1 MADNLIGYQAV
12 IEWMGTAYLTL
23 KDVWPERPRA
33 VIVGLNPPPGSV
45 AKGHYYQGPVG
56 QRQMHRLVAGGLL
69 PMPADGRTFEDAAVS
84 VGIGFTDIVKR
95 PTVGEKDLTRV
106 ELAFGMEALSDRLA
120 EREVPT
126 VICVYRQ
133 PVRALLG
140 DEGVPG
146 WQPRRTAWGARV
158 FRMPGPYA
166 ATDIAASIVRGLGEQ
181 VRGGP

>member
-1 MADNLIGYQAV
+1 MAPELIGYQAV
-12 IEWMGTAYLTL
+12 IDWMGTPYVTL
-23 KDVWPERPRA
+23 RDVWPDAPRA
-33 VIVGLNPPPGSV
+33 AIVGLNPPPGSV

-69 PMPADGRTFEDAAVS
+69 PTPPDGRTFEGVGAS

-95 PTVGEKDLTRV
+95 PTVGEKDLTRA
-106 ELAFGMEALSDRLA
+106 ELEYGMSILGAKLA
-120 EREVPT
+120 ERDVPV

-146 WQPRRTAWGARV
+146 WQEARTAWGARV
-158 FRMPGPYA
+158 FRMPGPYTGTA
-166 ATDIAASIVRGLGEQ
+166 LAASIVKGLGER
-181 VRGGP
+181 VREL

>member
-1 MADNLIGYQAV
+1 MTDNLIGYQAV
-12 IEWMGTAYLTL
+12 LEWMGSTHLTL
-23 KDVWPERPRA
+23 ADVWPAEPRA

-69 PMPADGRTFEDAAVS
+69 PTPADGRTFEEAAVG

-95 PTVGEKDLTRV
+95 PTVGEKDLTRA
-106 ELAFGMEALSDRLA
+106 ELAFGMESLRDRLA
-120 EREVPT
+120 ERKVPT
-126 VICVYRQ
+126 VICAYRQ

-140 DEGVPG
+140 HEGAPG
-146 WQPRRTAWGARV
+146 WQPELTAWGARV

-166 ATDIAASIVRGLGEQ
+166 ATDVAESIVCGLGEQ
-181 VRGGP
+181 VRGGF